1 MKNENFTIN
10 EIEQKL
16 KRYCSYQDRCHN
28 EVEKKLKEFD
38 LIEEAKNKILFNLIN
53 ENYLNESRFS
63 ENFVRGKF
71 KIKNWGKIKIV
82 QELKTRNIS
91 DINIKRGLMEI
102 DEVEYKNKLENIFN
116 KKLSSLGNQ
125 SVINKKKKI
134 FSYLSYRGWETN
146 LIYEK
151 INKIQ

>member
-82 QELKTRNIS
+82 QELKSRNIS

-151 INKIQ
+151 INQIQ

>member
-1 MKNENFTIN
+1 MKNENFTVN

-16 KRYCSYQDRCHN
+16 KRYCSYQDRCHS

-82 QELKTRNIS
+82 QELKSRNIS

>member
-82 QELKTRNIS
+82 QELKSRNIS
-91 DINIKRGLMEI
+91 EINIKRGLMEI

-146 LIYEK
+146 
-151 INKIQ
+151 

>member
-82 QELKTRNIS
+82 QELKSRNIS

-116 KKLSSLGNQ
+116 KKLSSLENQ

-134 FSYLSYRGWETN
+134 FTYLSYRGWEIN

>member
-16 KRYCSYQDRCHN
+16 KRYCSYQDRCHS

-82 QELKTRNIS
+82 QELKSRNIS

>member
-82 QELKTRNIS
+82 QELKSRNIS

-102 DEVEYKNKLENIFN
+102 DEVEYNNKLENIFN

-151 INKIQ
+151 INQIQ

>member
-82 QELKTRNIS
+82 QELKSRNIS
-91 DINIKRGLMEI
+91 DINIKKGLMEI

>member
-71 KIKNWGKIKIV
+71 KIKNWGKIKII
-82 QELKTRNIS
+82 QELKSRNIS
-91 DINIKRGLMEI
+91 EINIERGLMEI

-116 KKLSSLGNQ
+116 KKLSSLENQ

-151 INKIQ
+151 INNIQ

>member
-82 QELKTRNIS
+82 QELKSRNIS
-91 DINIKRGLMEI
+91 DINMKTYYMKKGHKNIKLH
-102 DEVEYKNKLENIFN
+102 K
-116 KKLSSLGNQ
+116 
-125 SVINKKKKI
+125 
-134 FSYLSYRGWETN
+134 TN
-146 LIYEK
+146 LKLFPQTASQSTFILFVV
-151 INKIQ
+151 

>member
-16 KRYCSYQDRCHN
+16 KRYCSYQDRCHS

-82 QELKTRNIS
+82 QELKSRNIS
-91 DINIKRGLMEI
+91 DINIKKGLMEI

>member
-82 QELKTRNIS
+82 QELKSRNIS
-91 DINIKRGLMEI
+91 DLNIKRGLMEI

-151 INKIQ
+151 INQIQ

>member
-82 QELKTRNIS
+82 QELKSRNIS
-91 DINIKRGLMEI
+91 NINIKRGLMEI

>member
-1 MKNENFTIN
+1 MLWLYF
-10 EIEQKL
+10 
-16 KRYCSYQDRCHN
+16 
-28 EVEKKLKEFD
+28 
-38 LIEEAKNKILFNLIN
+38 LIN

-82 QELKTRNIS
+82 QELKSRNIS

-116 KKLSSLGNQ
+116 KKLSSLDNQ

-134 FSYLSYRGWETN
+134 FSYLSYRGWESN

>member
-16 KRYCSYQDRCHN
+16 KRYCSYQDRCHS

-82 QELKTRNIS
+82 QELKSRNIS
-91 DINIKRGLMEI
+91 EINIKRGLMEI

>member
-82 QELKTRNIS
+82 RELKSRNIS

-151 INKIQ
+151 INQIQ

>member
-82 QELKTRNIS
+82 QELKSRNIS
-91 DINIKRGLMEI
+91 DINIRRGFMEI

>member
-16 KRYCSYQDRCHN
+16 KRYCSFQDRCHS

-82 QELKTRNIS
+82 QELKSRNIS

>member
-16 KRYCSYQDRCHN
+16 KRYCSFQDRCHS

-53 ENYLNESRFS
+53 ENYLNESRSS

-82 QELKTRNIS
+82 QELKSRNIS

-151 INKIQ
+151 INQIQ